1 MVKQNLKLKEARAAK
16 LELLKKS
23 RTNKAEVKAE
33 VKAEPEAEPE
43 PEEEPEEEQSA
54 QYSYSYDYEE
64 ESTEEIIKPIKVK
77 PIKAKPKQTKNNEID
92 ELKQMIIDMQN
103 KKSKSKSKSNKTV
116 VQIVNPPPTAKKQ
129 KKIKEPIETEAQ
141 KLMRKYSF
149 LRF

>member
-33 VKAEPEAEPE
+33 VKAEAEPEAEPE
-43 PEEEPEEEQSA
+43 AEAEPEEEEPEQTDL
-54 QYSYSYDYEE
+54 YSYSYDYEE
-64 ESTEEIIKPIKVK
+64 ESTEEIVK